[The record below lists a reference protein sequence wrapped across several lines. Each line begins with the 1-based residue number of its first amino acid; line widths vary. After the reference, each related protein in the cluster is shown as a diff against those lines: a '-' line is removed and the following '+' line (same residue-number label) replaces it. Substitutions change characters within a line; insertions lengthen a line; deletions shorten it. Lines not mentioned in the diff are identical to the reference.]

1 MRKIP
6 DPRKRIGDR
15 AKTPEARRL
24 RRRGRCV
31 DSTARHYATRVVSV
45 RVRMAPSPT
54 GLLHIG
60 GVRTFLFNWLFARGR
75 GGECLLRIENTDTS
89 REVQEAVAQIEGS
102 LRWLG
107 IDWDGDTTFQLDRM
121 GRAGEEAHRLVAE
134 GAAYE
139 DEGAVRIRMP
149 DEGVTGWDDAIKGRI
164 EFPNAELE
172 DLVLV
177 RSDGRPTYNFA
188 SPLEDWLD
196 GITHV
201 IRGDDHVSNTPKQLR
216 VLEALGADPPV
227 YAHVPSVFGED
238 GRKLSKRHGAVSVD
252 EFHADGYL
260 PEALRNFL
268 ALLGWAP
275 DGETTIMST
284 EELVDRFSL
293 ERVGSSPA
301 TFDYAKL
308 DWMNGVYL
316 RDLPSQAYAERLVG
330 YLQEQGIDWPEE
342 RVRAAAPLVQ
352 EKIGRLGRVPRLR
365 RLPLPR
371 RRAGRV
377 APGRPHPGSGRSR
390 ALGCGAVDGRRDR
403 GLAQATLRRPGR
415 EATDGLPARSRRR
428 DGVAGLARPVRE
440 PRASRARRVPRSGA
454 GRAGG
459 GRMSN
464 L

>member
-1 MRKIP
+1 
-6 DPRKRIGDR
+6 
-15 AKTPEARRL
+15 
-24 RRRGRCV
+24 
-31 DSTARHYATRVVSV
+31 
-45 RVRMAPSPT
+45 MAPSPT

-89 REVQEAVAQIEGS
+89 REVEEAIAQIESS

-107 IDWDGDTTFQLDRM
+107 IDWDGETTFQLDRM
-121 GRAGEEAHRLVAE
+121 ERAGEEARRLVAE

-139 DEGAVRIRMP
+139 DEGAIRIRMP
-149 DEGVTGWDDAIKGRI
+149 DEGVTGWEDAIKGRV

-201 IRGDDHVSNTPKQLR
+201 IRGDDHVSNTPKQVR
-216 VLEALGADPPV
+216 VLEALGAAPPV

-252 EFHADGYL
+252 EFRDAGYV

-284 EELVDRFSL
+284 EELVERFSL

-316 RDLPSQAYAERLVG
+316 RALPPAEYADRLLL
-330 YLQEQGIDWPEE
+330 YLREQGVDWPES
-342 RVRAAAPLVQ
+342 RIRAAAPLVQ
-352 EKIGRLGRVPRLR
+352 EKIGRFGEFPGFAGFLFHDVEPDPALLDAGILSAARKALEATEPWSAGAIESSLKALCDELGEKPRTVY
-365 RLPLPR
+365 LPI
-371 RRAGRV
+371 RV
-377 APGRPHPGSGRSR
+377 AATGSRVSPGLYESLEL
-390 ALGCGAVDGRRDR
+390 LG
-403 GLAQATLRRPGR
+403 QET
-415 EATDGLPARSRRR
+415 T
-428 DGVAGLARPVRE
+428 LARLATAAV
-440 PRASRARRVPRSGA
+440 RAS
-454 GRAGG
+454 
-459 GRMSN
+459 
-464 L
+464 